1 MPLAI
6 LTFFTGIL
14 ISAVAIYYSVIGL
27 AAIFAAAV
35 IPIYVM
41 GTILEL
47 SKLVTAWWLKAN
59 WHRAPILL
67 KTYMLIAVIALMLI
81 TSMGIFGFLS
91 KAHSDQGLVSGDV
104 QSKIAIYDEQIQTA
118 RDNIDANRKA
128 LKQMD
133 EAVDQVMGRSTDE
146 KGADKAVSIRRAQA
160 RERNRLQAEIAAE
173 QKTISRLSAERA
185 PIAAEVRKVEAE
197 VGPLKYIAKL
207 IYGDSTDTNLLEKA
221 VTWVIILIVL
231 VFDPLAVL
239 LLLASQMSFQW
250 ARQEKQDKLLK
261 ESLDNFESSN
271 ESKTNHSN
279 IKEETHVVSGPANTI
294 VEESKSIIDPHPVG
308 WMYPVSS
315 SGNPILTSLNS
326 NESNKQT
333 DVIEEQTLNIPDVER
348 PGDYLTPSED
358 TVTDNSILDEVTD
371 DVRVA
376 MSQWKAANPND
387 SLKHQRS
394 LLERGIIKKLPWD
407 NYLSPVV
414 DEQHEAAVEAAKWAQ
429 EQLDKNDPSKK
440 KDNGVDGEGREPT
453 NQENQGRV
461 SDGYIQNAEQSKSTL
476 WQRVKGIKK

>member
-91 KAHSDQGLVSGDV
+91 KAHSDQGLISGDV

-250 ARQEKQDKLLK
+250 ARQEKQDRLLK
-261 ESLDNFESSN
+261 ESLDNLETQPEPKLDN
-271 ESKTNHSN
+271 LG
-279 IKEETHVVSGPANTI
+279 IAEEAPIANPVTTV
-294 VEESKSIIDPHPVG
+294 VEELKPTIDPHPVG
-308 WMYPVSS
+308 WMYTGQPVAA
-315 SGNPILTSLNS
+315 PLPAQADEIPA
-326 NESNKQT
+326 
-333 DVIEEQTLNIPDVER
+333 INIPDVER

-371 DVRVA
+371 DVRAA

-407 NYLSPVV
+407 AYLSPVV

-429 EQLDKNDPSKK
+429 EQLEKNDPSKK
-440 KDNGVDGEGREPT
+440 KITTWMERIGNR
-453 NQENQGRV
+453 Q
-461 SDGYIQNAEQSKSTL
+461 
-476 WQRVKGIKK
+476 IKRTKEE

>member
-67 KTYMLIAVIALMLI
+67 KAYMLIAVIALMLI

-91 KAHSDQGLVSGDV
+91 KAHSDQGLISGDV

-133 EAVDQVMGRSTDE
+133 EAVDQVMGRSIDE
-146 KGADKAVSIRRAQA
+146 KGADKAVALRRAQA
-160 RERNRLQAEIAAE
+160 RERNRLQTEIATE
-173 QKTISRLSAERA
+173 QKTISRISAERA

-250 ARQEKQDKLLK
+250 ARQEKRDRLLK
-261 ESLDNFESSN
+261 ESLENLETQPDPKLDNLE
-271 ESKTNHSN
+271 
-279 IKEETHVVSGPANTI
+279 IAKEAPIANPVTTV
-294 VEESKSIIDPHPVG
+294 VEELKPTIDPHPVG
-308 WMYPVSS
+308 WMYAAQPVAA
-315 SGNPILTSLNS
+315 PLPAQVEDIPT
-326 NESNKQT
+326 
-333 DVIEEQTLNIPDVER
+333 INIPDVER
-348 PGDYLTPSED
+348 PGDYLSTTED
-358 TVTDNSILDEVTD
+358 VVTDDSILDEVPD
-371 DVRVA
+371 DVRAA
-376 MSQWKAANPND
+376 MSQWKADHPND
-387 SLKHQRS
+387 SLKHQR
-394 LLERGIIKKLPWD
+394 LLLQRGIIKKLPWD

-414 DEQHEAAVEAAKWAQ
+414 DEEHEAAVEAAKWAQ
-429 EQLDKNDPSKK
+429 EQLDKNDSSKK
-440 KDNGVDGEGREPT
+440 KDNDVDGTSGEST
-453 NQENQGRV
+453 DQEDQGRV